1 MSIIEQQILTSIAKA
16 AHKAY
21 GLALPPEARLD
32 TPPDEQL
39 GDFAFACFPL
49 ARLAKSAPAA
59 IAARLAQEL
68 TVEPPIARVQAVGP
82 YLNFTVEKEALFRVT
97 CTEILAAP
105 ETFGNC
111 DEGKGEKVLIEYSA
125 PNTNKP
131 QHLGHVRNNLL
142 GMAISNLLE
151 AIGHQVVRVNLVND
165 RGVHICKSMLAY
177 QEFGQGK
184 TPQSEGIKGDHF
196 VGDFYV
202 LYEKQQHQE
211 WQQWL
216 AARGIDP
223 KGLDDQERRRLEAE
237 FLSQSRWYGRVKE
250 MLQRWEA
257 GDAEVLALWRR
268 MNDWV
273 YEGFD
278 QTYRRLGCKF
288 DKVYKESET
297 YQLGRA
303 LVEEG
308 LERGLFYRKPDGSV
322 WVDLSDEGLG
332 EKLLLRSDGTSVY
345 ITQDIGT
352 TKLKFDD
359 FGMKRAIWVVG
370 DEQIYHFQVLFAI
383 MKKLGFPWA
392 EGCYHLA
399 YGMIDLPAGK
409 MKSREGT
416 VVDADDLMDELFRME
431 REEIARRHLDI
442 APEDL
447 DSTAE
452 ILAQGALKFYILKFG
467 PQSRML
473 FDPAESIS
481 FDGFTGPYVQYA
493 YVRVRSIFRKSG
505 KDEFAAVS
513 PEECDFSVLV
523 EPEEIA
529 LVRRLHSFPGEVKAA
544 ALTYNPARLAT
555 YLWELAKAFSRFY
568 HEHSVLHAQEERLRQ
583 ARLVLAKATSIVL
596 RRGLALL
603 GIDVPERM

>member
-1 MSIIEQQILTSIAKA
+1 MSNIERQILAALDRATEKA
-16 AHKAY
+16 F
-21 GLALPPEARLD
+21 GFSLPPEASLD
-32 TPPDEQL
+32 TPPDEHL

-49 ARLAKSAPAA
+49 TRLAKYAPTA
-59 IAARLAQEL
+59 IARRLAEEL
-68 TVEPPIARVQAVGP
+68 VVEKPLARVEVAGP
-82 YLNFTVEKEALFRVT
+82 YLNFTVDKEALFRVT
-97 CTEILAAP
+97 CSDIISAP
-105 ETFGNC
+105 DTYGNC
-111 DEGKGEKVLIEYSA
+111 EVGRGEGILIEYSA

-151 AIGHQVVRVNLVND
+151 AIGHEVVRVNLVND

-177 QEFGQGK
+177 QEFGQGR
-184 TPQSEGIKGDHF
+184 TPQSEGVKGDHF

-202 LYEKQQHQE
+202 LYEKHQHQE
-211 WQQWL
+211 WQEWL
-216 AARGIDP
+216 AARGVEFE
-223 KGLDDQERRRLEAE
+223 GLDDQQRRRLEAE
-237 FLSQSRWYGRVKE
+237 FLSQSKWYGKVKE

-257 GDAEVLALWRR
+257 GDPEVLALWGT
-268 MNDWV
+268 MNEWV

-278 QTYRRLGCKF
+278 QTYRRLGCRF

-297 YQLGRA
+297 YRLGRT

-308 LERGLFYRKPDGSV
+308 LQRGIFYRKPDGSV
-322 WVDLSDEGLG
+322 WVDLSDQGLG

-370 DEQIYHFQVLFAI
+370 DEQIYHFQVLFAV
-383 MKKLGFPWA
+383 MRKLGFPWA

-431 REEIARRHLDI
+431 REEIAKRHLDI
-442 APEDL
+442 PPEDL

-452 ILAQGALKFYILKFG
+452 ILAQGALKFFILKFG

-544 ALTYNPARLAT
+544 ALSYNPARVAT
-555 YLWELAKAFSRFY
+555 YLWELARAFSRFY
-568 HEHSVLHAQEERLRQ
+568 HEHSVLHAEDEELVR
-583 ARLVLAKATSIVL
+583 ARLLLAKATSIVL
-596 RRGLALL
+596 RRGLGLL
-603 GIDVPERM
+603 GIGVPERM

>member
-1 MSIIEQQILTSIAKA
+1 MSTIEQQILAAIAEA
-16 AHKAY
+16 LDKAY
-21 GLALPPEARLD
+21 GVALPGEAHLD
-32 TPPDEQL
+32 TPPDGAL

-49 ARLAKSAPAA
+49 ARLVRSAPAA

-68 TVEPPIARVQAVGP
+68 KADSPIATVQAVGP
-82 YLNFTVEKEALFRVT
+82 YLNFTVEKEALFRVS
-97 CTEILAAP
+97 CTDILASP
-105 ETFGNC
+105 ETFGKS
-111 DEGKGEKVLIEYSA
+111 DVGKGEKVLIEYSA

-142 GMAISNLLE
+142 GMSIANLLE

-177 QEFGQGK
+177 QVFGQGK
-184 TPQSEGIKGDHF
+184 TPHSEGVKGDHF

-211 WQQWL
+211 WQEWL
-216 AARGIDP
+216 AARGVDL
-223 KGLDDQERRRLEAE
+223 KRLDDQGRRRLEAE
-237 FLSQSRWYGRVKE
+237 FLNQSRWYGRVKE

-257 GDAEVLALWRR
+257 GDPEVLALWRT
-268 MNDWV
+268 MNNWV

-278 QTYRRLGCKF
+278 QTYRRLGCRF

-308 LERGLFYRKPDGSV
+308 LKRGIFYRKPDGSV
-322 WVDLSDEGLG
+322 WVDLSDQGLG

-370 DEQIYHFQVLFAI
+370 DEQIYHFQVLFAV
-383 MKKLGFPWA
+383 MKKLGFAWA
-392 EGCYHLA
+392 DGCYHLA

-416 VVDADDLMDELFRME
+416 VVDADDLMDELFKME

-447 DSTAE
+447 DATAE
-452 ILAQGALKFYILKFG
+452 ILAQGALKFYILRFG

-513 PEECDFSVLV
+513 PEACDFSVLV

-544 ALTYNPARLAT
+544 ALSYNPARLAT

-568 HEHSVLHAQEERLRQ
+568 HEHSVLHAPEEKLRQ